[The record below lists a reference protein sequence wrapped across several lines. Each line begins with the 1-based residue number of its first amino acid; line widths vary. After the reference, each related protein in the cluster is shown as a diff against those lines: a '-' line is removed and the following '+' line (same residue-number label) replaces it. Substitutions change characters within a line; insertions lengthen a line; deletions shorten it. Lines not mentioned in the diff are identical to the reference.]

1 MISITSQI
9 LSTVNIDE
17 YFLFWST
24 QIYFQPRAQME
35 NIDLSQLMEKAWN
48 TFAKFHWFL
57 KMCVTILDIMGKYK
71 A

>member
-1 MISITSQI
+1 
-9 LSTVNIDE
+9 
-17 YFLFWST
+17 
-24 QIYFQPRAQME
+24 ME

-57 KMCVTILDIMGKYK
+57 KICVTILDIMGKYK